1 MHPSHPFVFTTCKKS
16 IFYSQI
22 GNTISSLMTFLMYK
36 NDIWESRGSLDF
48 RLSCV
53 LSNQSIKVHGT
64 ISVTWKSL
72 LFQVVYISDADISKR
87 KREFPVAY

>member
-1 MHPSHPFVFTTCKKS
+1 MCKKVNILLPNS
-16 IFYSQI
+16 
-22 GNTISSLMTFLMYK
+22 GNTVLSLMTLLMYK

-64 ISVTWKSL
+64 ISVTQKRF
-72 LFQVVYISDADISKR
+72 LFQVQVDLSPLQSDIFKQKR
-87 KREFPVAY
+87 GKWSFL